1 MAKRDPRVTAYIKKA
16 APFARP
22 ILTHIR
28 EVVLSCSPA
37 IEETI
42 KWGMPTYT
50 YRGILCHMAAF
61 KQHAALGFWRGALVV
76 EAPAEQRASAM
87 GEFGR
92 VTDLAQLPSRRV
104 LAGYVRSAM
113 RLNDTGAKPVKKA
126 AKPKPAPRTPTD
138 LGEALARNAKARAA
152 WTGLSPSH
160 RREYVEWIAE
170 AKRPETR
177 VHRVATTVAWVAT
190 GKSRN
195 WKYET
200 RPS

>member
-42 KWGMPTYT
+42 KWGMPTYA
-50 YRGILCHMAAF
+50 YHGILCHMAAF
-61 KQHAALGFWRGALVV
+61 KQHAALGFWRGALIVD
-76 EAPAEQRASAM
+76 APTEQRASAM

-92 VTDLAQLPSRRV
+92 LTDVAQLPSRRV
-104 LAGYVRSAM
+104 LAGYIRSAM
-113 RLNDTGAKPVKKA
+113 RLNATGATPVKKA

-152 WTGLSPSH
+152 WTGSSPSH
-160 RREYVEWIAE
+160 RREYVEWITE

-177 VHRVATTVAWVAT
+177 VRRVATTVAWVAT

-195 WKYET
+195 WKYEN
-200 RPS
+200 RSS